1 MFTSYTILATVA
13 LWLAAER
20 PTVIAADLPP
30 AERGKIEQLIE
41 HVNGLKD
48 AVFIRN
54 DVEYDAAS
62 AAKFLKGKWQA
73 NAAEI
78 RTAEEF
84 IEKAASVSSTTGKP
98 YRIRFKDGKELKS
111 GDYLRERLKM
121 LK

>member
-1 MFTSYTILATVA
+1 M
-13 LWLAAER
+13 
-20 PTVIAADLPP
+20 
-30 AERGKIEQLIE
+30 
-41 HVNGLKD
+41 
-48 AVFIRN
+48 
-54 DVEYDAAS
+54 EYDAAS